1 MRRVEIIESDSKY
14 DFEKEIN
21 NRMRE
26 FIIEDIKFCV
36 DSMFGGRTYHA
47 MIIYE

>member
-1 MRRVEIIESDSKY
+1 MRRVEMIESDSRY

-21 NRMRE
+21 KRIRE

-36 DSMFGGRTYHA
+36 DTAYG
-47 MIIYE
+47 